1 MTPSP
6 VGWPI
11 SVYSRRIGQAKGGL
25 AEERFGDLVP
35 AGRHR
40 FELRRG
46 VGERN
51 VHDVVAVQGGHAAEA
66 LLMDEIRRL
75 EPVARGEDA
84 VAGGG
89 RSAPL
94 YMNQNRDAGLV
105 ASALLDFLRERLAD
119 PAQAD

>member
-6 VGWPI
+6 VGWPDPRPLT
-11 SVYSRRIGQAKGGL
+11 SLRSSQGGL
-25 AEERFGDLVP
+25 AEERSGDFVP

-66 LLMDEIRRL
+66 LLVDEIRRL
-75 EPVARGEDA
+75 EAVARREDA
-84 VAGGG
+84 VAGGRRTAALHMAEDG
-89 RSAPL
+89 DPR
-94 YMNQNRDAGLV
+94 LV
-105 ASALLDFLRERLAD
+105 AGALLDVLCER
-119 PAQAD
+119 